1 MITWNG
7 IIFFVTQ
14 FEMAFIDDSKNAII
28 LLLKVD
34 GKLEKIRREYSDNV
48 QASAELDILNSKLKK
63 GE

>member
-7 IIFFVTQ
+7 IIFFVKQ

-34 GKLEKIRREYSDNV
+34 GKLEKIRREYCDAI
-48 QASAELDILNSKLKK
+48 QASDELDVLNYKLKK